1 MVHGYSLPNEYFSKG
16 NNSNEKFKES
26 CIDPSLAHER
36 DIKEVFKKI
45 KQFCNDENAKDL
57 PKDNSLL
64 KERDAFKSTPTHV
77 MAETVD
83 VITKELCELSDRSTS
98 ENCSNDNCNFLQRVS
113 HFPQT
118 LNKYLNP
125 TQNTFHIADV
135 KHSSKISY
143 NSPLTSSQTF
153 SNRFHFSR
161 LDDGP
166 KGKGSI
172 VELDPSEKNVKSD
185 LFF

>member
-1 MVHGYSLPNEYFSKG
+1 MVYGYSLPNEYFLKG

-36 DIKEVFKKI
+36 DIIKEVFKKI
-45 KQFCNDENAKDL
+45 KQCNDENAKDL
-57 PKDNSLL
+57 PKDKGFL
-64 KERDAFKSTPTHV
+64 KERDAYKSTPTHV

-83 VITKELCELSDRSTS
+83 VITKELRELSDRSTS

-118 LNKYLNP
+118 LNKYSNP
-125 TQNTFHIADV
+125 TQDTFHIADV
-135 KHSSKISY
+135 KYSSKISY
-143 NSPLTSSQTF
+143 NSPLTSSQIF
-153 SNRFHFSR
+153 SNRFNFSR

-185 LFF
+185 